1 MKNLTFG
8 SDNNTSFEE
17 KKMNLEAG
25 WFGKVFGNA
34 TSAPTNIA
42 GISIILLLGISIY
55 MTASKISTDIWS
67 VTSPLISLIL
77 GYLFGKNT

>member
-25 WFGKVFGNA
+25 LFGKIFGNA
-34 TSAPTNIA
+34 NSAPTNIA
-42 GISIILLLGISIY
+42 GMSILLLLGITIY
-55 MTASKISTDIWS
+55 MTGSKISTEIWS
-67 VTSPLISLIL
+67 VTSPLMSLIL